1 MVDAIGGCVT
11 DGTETDGTEVPP
23 PADVAEVEPFPV
35 VEYVRR
41 VVFTS
46 PLERPPLWRPE
57 QVSGRC
63 LGLFP

>member
-1 MVDAIGGCVT
+1 MT

-23 PADVAEVEPFPV
+23 PADVAEVEPPE

-57 QVSGRC
+57 QVSGRWS
-63 LGLFP
+63 LSY